1 MKYKI
6 KDAEKE
12 YIVEEIE
19 EKDEDKTIEEKAEEE
34 IKTCDDQLTVEEIV
48 KLKKL
53 AALSDKIADLINKK
67 EEIKEKVE
75 EKEKIADE
83 EEIDEEE
90 IEEEEIYD
98 SKNSFGAIQKAV
110 AKDSLDVSD
119 VETAWQKRYGG

>member
-19 EKDEDKTIEEKAEEE
+19 EKDEDETIEEKTEEE

-53 AALSDKIADLINKK
+53 ATLSDKIADLLNKK

-75 EKEKIADE
+75 EKEEIADE
-83 EEIDEEE
+83 EEEE
-90 IEEEEIYD
+90 IEEEIYD

>member
-19 EKDEDKTIEEKAEEE
+19 EKDEDKTIEEKTEEE
-34 IKTCDDQLTVEEIV
+34 IKTCDDQLTVDEIV

-67 EEIKEKVE
+67 EEIKEKEE
-75 EKEKIADE
+75 EKEEIA
-83 EEIDEEE
+83 DEEE
-90 IEEEEIYD
+90 IEEEEIEEEIYD
-98 SKNSFGAIQKAV
+98 SKNSIGAIQKAV

-119 VETAWQKRYGG
+119 IETAWQKRYGG

>member
-19 EKDEDKTIEEKAEEE
+19 EKDEDETIEEKTEEE

-75 EKEKIADE
+75 EKEEIADE
-83 EEIDEEE
+83 EEEE
-90 IEEEEIYD
+90 IEEEIYD